1 MRMHRNGAIG
11 RGDESYFRG
20 FCEEEL
26 LLVCVR
32 RCGRR
37 AGTVGR
43 KIRQRLRGPEK
54 GRENTN
60 WI

>member
-1 MRMHRNGAIG
+1 MRMHRNGAVG

-20 FCEEEL
+20 FCEEEV

-32 RCGRR
+32 RCARRAR

-43 KIRQRLRGPEK
+43 KI
-54 GRENTN
+54 
-60 WI
+60 I